1 MPSDLEATTPPFYT
15 RKFKTTTLFN
25 IGKPTDPH
33 AKEIAKYLRNVIG
46 IRPGKLEI
54 YLTAL
59 THRSASSN
67 VMEGHNLNNERLEYL
82 GDAILDA
89 IMAEFLFKKYPLK
102 YEGELTEMRSKLVSR
117 DRLGQL
123 SRKMHL
129 NDLIT
134 INPNA
139 HAKSAGGDAFEALVG
154 ALFLDKGYEKTKQIV
169 LKKIFE
175 NNYNLEE
182 IVMEDVNFK
191 SKIINWAQHN
201 HKKVVFEHEI
211 VEQKRNSRLYRIKLT
226 IDGKPYAE
234 GLEYTI
240 KKAEQIAAQR
250 ACDKIMP
257 KSEDNE

>member
-1 MPSDLEATTPPFYT
+1 M
-15 RKFKTTTLFN
+15 FN
-25 IGKPTDPH
+25 IGKKQDSH
-33 AKEIAKYLRNVIG
+33 EKEISRFLRNVVG
-46 IRPGKLEI
+46 IRPGNLEI

-59 THRSASSN
+59 THRSASNN
-67 VMEGHNLNNERLEYL
+67 VMEGHSLNNERLEYL
-82 GDAILDA
+82 GDAVLDA

-102 YEGELTEMRSKLVSR
+102 FEGELTEMRSKLVSR
-117 DRLGQL
+117 ERLGQL

-129 NDLIT
+129 NELIT

-175 NNYNLEE
+175 SNYNLDE

-201 HKKVVFEHEI
+201 HRKVNFEHEV
-211 VEQKRNSRLYRIKLT
+211 VEQRRNSRLYRVKLFL
-226 IDGKPYAE
+226 DGELSAE

-250 ACDKIMP
+250 ACDKIFP
-257 KSEDNE
+257 KKEESDPE

>member
-1 MPSDLEATTPPFYT
+1 M
-15 RKFKTTTLFN
+15 FN
-25 IGKPTDPH
+25 IGKKQDSH
-33 AKEIAKYLRNVIG
+33 EKEISRFLRNVVG
-46 IRPGKLEI
+46 IRPGNLEI

-59 THRSASSN
+59 THRSASNN
-67 VMEGHNLNNERLEYL
+67 VMDGHALNNERLEYL
-82 GDAILDA
+82 GDAVLDA

-117 DRLGQL
+117 ERLGQL

-129 NDLIT
+129 NELIT
-134 INPNA
+134 INPHA

-154 ALFLDKGYEKTKQIV
+154 AIFLDKGYEKTKQIV

-175 NNYNLEE
+175 SNYNLDEV
-182 IVMEDVNFK
+182 VMEDVNFK

-201 HKKVVFEHEI
+201 HRKVNFEHEV
-211 VEQKRNSRLYRIKLT
+211 VEQRRNSRLYRIKLT
-226 IDGKPYAE
+226 IDGQPYTE

-257 KSEDNE
+257 KNEVSE

>member
-1 MPSDLEATTPPFYT
+1 MFG
-15 RKFKTTTLFN
+15 
-25 IGKPTDPH
+25 IGKKQSPH
-33 AKEIAKYLRNVIG
+33 EKEISRFLRNVIG
-46 IRPGKLEI
+46 IRPGNLEI

-59 THRSASSN
+59 THRSASNN
-67 VMEGHNLNNERLEYL
+67 VMDGHALNNERLEYL
-82 GDAILDA
+82 GDAVLDA

-117 DRLGQL
+117 ERLGQL
-123 SRKMHL
+123 SRKLHL

-154 ALFLDKGYEKTKQIV
+154 ALFLDKGYDKTKQIV

-175 NNYNLEE
+175 NNYNLDEV
-182 IVMEDVNFK
+182 VMEDVNFK
-191 SKIINWAQHN
+191 SKIINWAQHS
-201 HKKVVFEHEI
+201 HKKLTFEHEV
-211 VEQKRNSRLYRIKLT
+211 VEQRRDSRLYRVKLT
-226 IDGKPYAE
+226 IDGKVFTE

-250 ACDKIMP
+250 ACDKIFP
-257 KSEDNE
+257 KKDENE

>member
-1 MPSDLEATTPPFYT
+1 MFS
-15 RKFKTTTLFN
+15 

-33 AKEIAKYLRNVIG
+33 AKEIAKFLRNVIG
-46 IRPGKLEI
+46 IRPGNLEI

-82 GDAILDA
+82 GDAVLDA

-102 YEGELTEMRSKLVSR
+102 FEGELTEMRSKLVSR
-117 DRLGQL
+117 ERLGQL

-129 NDLIT
+129 NELIT

-175 NNYNLEE
+175 NNYNLDE
-182 IVMEDVNFK
+182 IVKEDVNFK

-201 HKKVVFEHEI
+201 HKKVVFDHEV
-211 VEQKRNSRLYRIKLT
+211 VEQRRNSRLYRVKLT
-226 IDGKPYAE
+226 LDGKPCAE

-250 ACDKIMP
+250 ACDKIFP
-257 KSEDNE
+257 KEEEEKKL